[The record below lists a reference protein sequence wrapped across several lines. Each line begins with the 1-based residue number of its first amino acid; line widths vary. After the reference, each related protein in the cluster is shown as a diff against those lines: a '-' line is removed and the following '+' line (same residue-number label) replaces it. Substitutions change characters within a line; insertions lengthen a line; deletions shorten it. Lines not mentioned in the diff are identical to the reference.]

1 LDVNARLRVALLR
14 TVSRALVSNAK
25 EMAMKRS
32 LIALTLALAC
42 CALAQAQEQGAAVA
56 TQRDANQQERIE
68 QGLQSG
74 QLSSGEA
81 GRLERDEQRVDRQQ
95 AYDLKQGGTL
105 TPEEKAKINREQNHV
120 SQDIYN
126 DKHNGITGNPNSA
139 SSQRL
144 QADVQR
150 NANQQQRITNG
161 INSGQ
166 LSNKE
171 AGHLEGGQAH
181 VNGAEANAAA
191 NGHVGAAE
199 QAHIQGKENYQ
210 SNRVYDKK
218 HNAKERDNLNE
229 VLVFLHKS
237 GRP

>member
-1 LDVNARLRVALLR
+1 
-14 TVSRALVSNAK
+14 
-25 EMAMKRS
+25 MKRS
-32 LIALTLALAC
+32 LIAIAMALAFTGV
-42 CALAQAQEQGAAVA
+42 QAQEQGAAVEA
-56 TQRDANQQERIE
+56 QRDTNQQNRIE

-74 QLSSGEA
+74 QLNTQEA
-81 GRLERDEQRVDRQQ
+81 GQLERQEQHIDRQE
-95 AYDLKQGGTL
+95 ANDLKQGGAL
-105 TPEEKAKINREQNHV
+105 TAQEKAQINREQNHV
-120 SQDIYN
+120 SNEIYN
-126 DKHNGITGNPNSA
+126 KKHNGVTGNPNSA

-161 INSGQ
+161 INNGT
-166 LSNKE
+166 LTNKE

-199 QAHIQGKENYQ
+199 QSKIQGKENYQ

-218 HNAKERDNLNE
+218 HNAKEREN
-229 VLVFLHKS
+229 
-237 GRP
+237 

>member
-1 LDVNARLRVALLR
+1 
-14 TVSRALVSNAK
+14 
-25 EMAMKRS
+25 MKRI
-32 LIALTLALAC
+32 LIVLALALAC
-42 CALAQAQEQGAAVA
+42 AAAAQAQEQGAAVE

-74 QLSSGEA
+74 QLNTHEA
-81 GRLERDEQRVDRQQ
+81 GQLEREEQHIDRQE
-95 AYDLKQGGTL
+95 AHDMKQGGAL
-105 TPEEKAKINREQNHV
+105 TPQEKAQINREQNQV
-120 SQDIYN
+120 SNNIYR
-126 DKHNGITGNPNSA
+126 DKHNAVTGNPNSA

-181 VNGAEANAAA
+181 VNHAEANAAA
-191 NGHVGAAE
+191 NGHVGAGE
-199 QAHIQGKENYQ
+199 QARIQGKENYQ
-210 SNRVYDKK
+210 SQRVYNKK
-218 HNAKERDNLNE
+218 HNDKER
-229 VLVFLHKS
+229 
-237 GRP
+237 GTPPAQ